1 MGMGQ
6 NLNITILLG
15 EHHPLTSYFRAPRVP
30 EFYLSI
36 YISIYLSIYLPTYDT
51 IWSTLVYSIYLYN
64 LTYLVYLIYLI

>member
-6 NLNITILLG
+6 NLDITILLG

-36 YISIYLSIYLPTYDT
+36 YLPIYLPM
-51 IWSTLVYSIYLYN
+51 ILSN
-64 LTYLVYLIYLI
+64 LL